1 MSILKS
7 KWKVLRRS
15 TIDKAWT
22 FYLFSRGSR
31 AEPLYLVSIFAFL
44 NFFIAPLH
52 FEIPFINP
60 LESSQLGSQFGPTC
74 GITTASYNNSILDLN
89 TPLERILSVLLSCNK
104 ILQQSFT
111 SIVVICS
118 QVPPK
123 CYFYLKIPISRNS
136 TYTAKIR
143 MKNVFPEIDTIF
155 FLTLRDFLIYRKKKF
170 AEIRDVARS
179 LVWFWYK

>member
-1 MSILKS
+1 MSFLES

-44 NFFIAPLH
+44 KFFIAPLH

-60 LESSQLGSQFGPTC
+60 LERSQLGNQFGPTC

-89 TPLERILSVLLSCNK
+89 PALERILSVLLIRNK
-104 ILQQSFT
+104 SFLLSFT
-111 SIVVICS
+111 HIAVICS
-118 QVPPK
+118 QGPLK
-123 CYFYLKIPISRNS
+123 CCFCFKIPISGNS
-136 TYTAKIR
+136 TFTAKIC
-143 MKNVFPEIDTIF
+143 MKNVFPKIDTIF
-155 FLTLRDFLIYRKKKF
+155 F
-170 AEIRDVARS
+170 
-179 LVWFWYK
+179 